1 MRTWRDFSHSEQM
14 ESVDLVLMIILVLMA
29 PRLNLL
35 AVIAN
40 LFFDFTPPY
49 FSWRLFLLLLL

>member
-1 MRTWRDFSHSEQM
+1 M